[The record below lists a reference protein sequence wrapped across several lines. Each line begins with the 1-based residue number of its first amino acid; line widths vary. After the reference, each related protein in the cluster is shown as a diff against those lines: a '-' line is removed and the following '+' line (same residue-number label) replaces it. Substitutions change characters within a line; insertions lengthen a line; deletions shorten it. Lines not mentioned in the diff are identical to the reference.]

1 MSDPFEELGA
11 LAHESSSA
19 PAEPA
24 VHARGRQRLIEAASQ
39 LRSSRRTWSKPLVAT
54 VLAAAA
60 AVALTL
66 GSWSVLRSRPISY
79 EVRGASS
86 FSANY
91 LSAPADKPAEVL
103 FSDGSE
109 LRAEAGT
116 RLRIDETRSSGARV
130 LVERGTT
137 TANVKHA
144 ERSNWQFVAGPFL
157 VHVIGTRLTLG
168 WDPVKE
174 EVDLLLHE
182 GAVEVE
188 SPLARGRFAVRA
200 GQRFRA
206 SLVDGTIR
214 VENHATEARRASAP
228 DVSAKPPAALAEP
241 ALGNA
246 TALRGTESATSKAT
260 RVKSAPASL
269 GSAATEPLRESWPV
283 LVRHGQFQAVVD
295 AAQRRGFDNCLG
307 SCSVADVRA
316 LAEAARYAGQSALA
330 ERSLRALRQR
340 FSGTSE
346 SAAAAFLLGRIS
358 ETRGQTAE
366 ADRWY
371 QGYLQEAPRG
381 QFAAD
386 APAGRMRAVS
396 ALKGAA
402 AAKPLASEYLQKY
415 PDGVQAPAA
424 RKIGGFD

>member
-1 MSDPFEELGA
+1 MRDPFEELGA
-11 LAHESSSA
+11 LGHEAASGQVSA
-19 PAEPA
+19 E
-24 VHARGRQRLIEAASQ
+24 VHAQGRKRLIEAVGQ
-39 LRSSRRTWSKPLVAT
+39 LRPAKKRWSKQVVAS

-60 AVALTL
+60 VVALAW
-66 GSWSVLRSRPISY
+66 GSLSLLRSRPISY
-79 EVRGASS
+79 EVEGASS

-91 LSAPADKPAEVL
+91 LSAPADKPAQVH

-116 RLRIDETRSSGARV
+116 RLRIDETRSNGARV
-130 LVERGTT
+130 LVERGST

-144 ERSNWQFVAGPFL
+144 ERSSWQFVAGPFL

-168 WDPVKE
+168 WEPVKE
-174 EVDLLLHE
+174 EVDLFLHE

-188 SPLARGRFAVRA
+188 SPLARGRFSVRA

-206 SLVDGTIR
+206 SLLDGTIR
-214 VENHATEARRASAP
+214 VENPTAHTADEADAKAPATAP
-228 DVSAKPPAALAEP
+228 SVAPAAGVRPPDAAP
-241 ALGNA
+241 GRAGH
-246 TALRGTESATSKAT
+246 TK
-260 RVKSAPASL
+260 APASA
-269 GSAATEPLRESWPV
+269 GNGADSWPE
-283 LVRHGQFQAVVD
+283 LVHRGQFQAVVD
-295 AAQRRGFDNCLG
+295 AAQSRGLEGCLA
-307 SCSVADVRA
+307 SCSATDVRA
-316 LAEAARYAGQSALA
+316 LAEAARYSGQSALA

-340 FSGTSE
+340 FAGSSE
-346 SAAAAFLLGRIS
+346 SAAAAFLLGRMS

-371 QGYLQEAPRG
+371 QAYLTEAPRG

-386 APAGRMRAVS
+386 ALAGRMRAVS
-396 ALKGAA
+396 SLKGAA
-402 AAKPLASEYLQKY
+402 AARPLASSYLQKY

>member
-1 MSDPFEELGA
+1 
-11 LAHESSSA
+11 
-19 PAEPA
+19 
-24 VHARGRQRLIEAASQ
+24 VQ
-39 LRSSRRTWSKPLVAT
+39 
-54 VLAAAA
+54 
-60 AVALTL
+60 
-66 GSWSVLRSRPISY
+66 
-79 EVRGASS
+79 
-86 FSANY
+86 
-91 LSAPADKPAEVL
+91 

-116 RLRIDETRSSGARV
+116 RLRIDETRSNGARV

-137 TANVKHA
+137 TASVTHA
-144 ERSNWQFVAGPFL
+144 ERSSWQFVAGPFL

-174 EVDLLLHE
+174 EIDLFLHE

-188 SPLARGRFAVRA
+188 GPLARGRFAVRA

-206 SLVDGTIR
+206 SLADGTIR
-214 VENHATEARRASAP
+214 VENHATQAGTTASLDP
-228 DVSAKPPAALAEP
+228 SAKAPTAVAAAEP
-241 ALGNA
+241 AANA
-246 TALRGTESATSKAT
+246 AAAHAADGAPGKAAHAKPALAPT
-260 RVKSAPASL
+260 PASA
-269 GSAATEPLRESWPV
+269 SVASVAAEPHGESWPL
-283 LVRHGQFQAVVD
+283 LVRHGQFQAVVN
-295 AAQRRGFDNCLG
+295 AAQSRGFDSCLA
-307 SCSVADVRA
+307 SCSAADIRA

-371 QGYLQEAPRG
+371 QSYLQEAPRG

-386 APAGRMRAVS
+386 ALAGRMRAVS

-402 AAKPLASEYLQKY
+402 SARPLASEYLQKY